1 MQIKQYKVT
10 RMLQKSILSIGL
22 ICKHRVIFLIHP
34 QFITEIAPYYC
45 QQHEDTR
52 WGKQKVLVT
61 CYPNRYWFFRTFHL
75 QNGCYCWVRTGFSGS
90 HCSLP
95 ICPSLAA
102 IPTLEMVR
110 RMQLYCGEIREEKE
124 AIFAT
129 FFGSCAEFSLDAAWG
144 QSWSNISPSKLC
156 VLLMVQKC
164 LSLISISC
172 NRTLISAISYTWID
186 HWSPVSLL
194 HKTHVVAL
202 CFCHG
207 YPLQSHNH
215 RITALGSE
223 GP

>member
-1 MQIKQYKVT
+1 
-10 RMLQKSILSIGL
+10 MLQKSILSIGL

-34 QFITEIAPYYC
+34 QLITAIPPYYC
-45 QQHEDTR
+45 QQCEETR
-52 WGKQKVLVT
+52 WGKQKVLLTVT
-61 CYPNRYWFFRTFHL
+61 CYSNRYWVFRTFHL
-75 QNGCYCWVRTGFSGS
+75 QNGCYWVRTGFSGS

-102 IPTLEMVR
+102 LPTLDMVR
-110 RMQLYCGEIREEKE
+110 RIQLYCGESREEKE
-124 AIFAT
+124 AIFAIS
-129 FFGSCAEFSLDAAWG
+129 FGSCAEFSLDTAWG
-144 QSWSNISPSKLC
+144 QSQSNTSPSKLC
-156 VLLMVQKC
+156 VLLTVQKC
-164 LSLISISC
+164 PSLISC
-172 NRTLISAISYTWID
+172 NRTWISAVSYTWIG

-194 HKTHVVAL
+194 HKTHVAL